1 MLGTKRVTS
10 VLLVVFVLLSVVSHL
25 GAVNAKPK
33 TIVVPDDYNDIQ
45 EAINNANPGDTVY
58 VKNGTYYF
66 EGPSTETPLDGITIN
81 KSISL
86 IGESSQS
93 TIFMPKYKWT
103 GRLRSFIH
111 VIADNVLISGFTMI
125 GTIEEVQYRDMA
137 RKFTGYVQRGIFLHT
152 TDFVSP
158 DPQGCKIIGNI
169 FIGYNSE
176 AIGDNSKGAI
186 ISENQFLHE
195 PKSSNGISLTYASDT
210 IIVNN
215 TFYSNGIGVGE
226 SENITIKQNQI
237 IGGGFD
243 NTTTQGH
250 ATISLGGKKI
260 YFYENNITNC
270 GVGISFSGIT
280 NCQIYNNTIANNK
293 LGIILRNYI
302 SNTDNSLDNSNIVYH
317 NDFLNNENHVFVD
330 NTYFS
335 HISPVSG
342 NTTDTVLW
350 DYNKIGNY
358 WDDYDGKDSNQDK
371 IGDIPYVFDVKN
383 QDNYP
388 LMEQFEFIE
397 IKTNP
402 STECPFWLVILTA
415 AVIIC
420 ATAMIYLKTQKK

>member
-10 VLLVVFVLLSVVSHL
+10 LLLVVFVLLSVVSHL
-25 GAVNAKPK
+25 GAVNANPK

-86 IGESSQS
+86 MGESSQS

-125 GTIEEVQYRDMA
+125 GTIEEVQYKDMA

-195 PKSSNGISLTYASDT
+195 PKSSNGISLTYASET

-243 NTTTQGH
+243 NTTTKVMQ
-250 ATISLGGKKI
+250 
-260 YFYENNITNC
+260 
-270 GVGISFSGIT
+270 
-280 NCQIYNNTIANNK
+280 Q
-293 LGIILRNYI
+293 
-302 SNTDNSLDNSNIVYH
+302 
-317 NDFLNNENHVFVD
+317 
-330 NTYFS
+330 
-335 HISPVSG
+335 
-342 NTTDTVLW
+342 
-350 DYNKIGNY
+350 
-358 WDDYDGKDSNQDK
+358 
-371 IGDIPYVFDVKN
+371 
-383 QDNYP
+383 
-388 LMEQFEFIE
+388 
-397 IKTNP
+397 
-402 STECPFWLVILTA
+402 
-415 AVIIC
+415 
-420 ATAMIYLKTQKK
+420 YL